1 MLIHLHK
8 QATTT
13 PKVRAAIQAS
23 GEPASALAARFGTT
37 EQTVYKWKHR
47 DSVHDRSHTPHRL
60 QTTLTPAQEAVA
72 VALRTTLLVSLDDLL
87 AVVREF
93 LNPNASRSGLDRCL
107 RRHGVGN
114 LRDLKAK
121 APTPKHS
128 AFKAYEPGYIHIDVK
143 YLPQMAD
150 EASRRYLFV
159 AIDRATR
166 WVFIRVFKAKTAANA
181 RRFLRDLERAC
192 PLRIRTILTDNGK
205 EFTDRL
211 FGLRKRAA
219 TGEHEFGKLCAALDI
234 EHRLTPP
241 KSPQTNGMVER
252 FNGRIEEV
260 LQSHHFRSGEELET
274 TLHRY
279 VWLYNQQLPQ
289 SALGSKTPLQAMKD
303 WHKLKPE
310 LFKKQPY
317 YLTGCDTYAMVR
329 DTNAIFLLDEPES
342 HFNPIWRVKFFQR
355 LLDMTGNRGN
365 QEVLLTTHAPFVPS
379 DMPREQ
385 VMIFSRRAETGKVD
399 VLEPSIE
406 TFGAT
411 FDRILEACFNIRPP
425 NSFIAEKQIEELL
438 ASDNVEKIEAGF
450 QELGPSTGKAVLADH
465 LRKLKNNIA

>member
-13 PKVRAAIQAS
+13 PKVRGAIQAS
-23 GEPASALAARFGTT
+23 DDTGTVLAERFGVTP
-37 EQTVYKWKHR
+37 QTIYKWRNR
-47 DSVHDRSHTPHRL
+47 DSVEDRSHTPHRL

-72 VALRTTLLVSLDDLL
+72 VALRRTLLVSLDDLL

-93 LNPNASRSGLDRCL
+93 LNPNVSRSGLDRCL

-114 LRDLKAK
+114 LRDLKTQDQK
-121 APTPKHS
+121 PKHS

-150 EASRRYLFV
+150 ESSRRYLFV

-166 WVFIRVFKAKTAANA
+166 WVFICVFRAKTAANA

-192 PLRIRTILTDNGK
+192 PLHIRTVLTDNGK

-219 TGEHEFGKLCAALDI
+219 TGAHEFDQLCSDLDI
-234 EHRLTPP
+234 DHRLTPP

-274 TLHRY
+274 TLHSY
-279 VWLYNQQLPQ
+279 VWLYNQQLLQ

-303 WHKLKPE
+303 WHNLKPD

-317 YLTGCDTYAMVR
+317 FLPGCD
-329 DTNAIFLLDEPES
+329 S
-342 HFNPIWRVKFFQR
+342 
-355 LLDMTGNRGN
+355 
-365 QEVLLTTHAPFVPS
+365 
-379 DMPREQ
+379 
-385 VMIFSRRAETGKVD
+385 
-399 VLEPSIE
+399 
-406 TFGAT
+406 
-411 FDRILEACFNIRPP
+411 
-425 NSFIAEKQIEELL
+425 
-438 ASDNVEKIEAGF
+438 
-450 QELGPSTGKAVLADH
+450 
-465 LRKLKNNIA
+465 